1 MKSGTLRGAI
11 LSSTSILRPALS
23 TIAAIVGALVAG
35 AMILISIGFNPGEVY
50 YTVFH
55 EAWYTEFG
63 IRKVLIETLPLL
75 IIASGLLVCFRAG
88 LWNVGVQGQ
97 MIVGGLFANVV
108 GYVLGPLPS
117 LLIIPLMLMAG
128 MVGGMLW
135 VLPSAVMKARWD
147 LNEIVTTLMMNFIAI
162 DLELYLVKGPLRDP
176 KISTHPMTTP
186 VVATAELPK
195 IPGTQVHI
203 GLLIAL
209 GLSVVIYL
217 LMSRTALGYQFRVLG
232 FNINAARYAGLPI
245 SRLIV
250 MSLLVSAA
258 TGGLAGAV
266 QVAGVMRNIDPEWVP
281 FYGFEAFPLVFLA
294 NFNALAIIPFSFLFS
309 SFLVGGDLMHR
320 AVGLPIFFI
329 DVLLGLMLIFFGAAE
344 AVRHLQLKWRRR
356 KG

>member
-11 LSSTSILRPALS
+11 LSSTSVLRPALS
-23 TIAAIVGALVAG
+23 TVAAILGALLAG
-35 AMILISIGFNPGEVY
+35 AIILTAIGFNPAEVY

-63 IRKVLIETLPLL
+63 IRKTLIETMPFLT
-75 IIASGLLVCFRAG
+75 IVSGLLVCFRAG

-97 MIVGGLFANVV
+97 MIIGGLFANII

-117 LLIIPLMLMAG
+117 PLLIPVMLMAG
-128 MVGGMLW
+128 MLGGIVW
-135 VLPSAVMKARWD
+135 VLPSAIMKARWD

-186 VVATAELPK
+186 VAPTAELPN
-195 IPGTQVHI
+195 IPGTEVHI
-203 GLLIAL
+203 GIIIAL
-209 GLSVVIYL
+209 ALSFVIYL
-217 LMSRTALGYQFRVLG
+217 LMSRTTLGYQFRVLG
-232 FNINAARYAGLPI
+232 YNINAARYAGLSI
-245 SRLIV
+245 SRLIIL
-250 MSLLVSAA
+250 SLLVSGA
-258 TGGLAGAV
+258 TAGLAGAV

-281 FYGFEAFPLVFLA
+281 FYGFEAVPLVFLA
-294 NFNALAIIPFSFLFS
+294 NFNALAVIPFSFLFS

-329 DVLLGLMLIFFGAAE
+329 DVLLGLMLLFFGAAE
-344 AVRHLQLKWRRR
+344 AVRHLELRWRKVR
-356 KG
+356 G